1 MTKPQ
6 LSAFAKAARLSAIRS
21 RNGTQVAQRLNI
33 NQSPTL
39 KQFTSAELI
48 QIRGSEDYVCREAEI
63 EPTPAEVLHRY
74 AQLGETK

>member
-6 LSAFAKAARLSAIRS
+6 LSAFAKATRLSAIRS

-39 KQFTSAELI
+39 KQFTQQERAGQPLKSQEWRA
-48 QIRGSEDYVCREAEI
+48 
-63 EPTPAEVLHRY
+63 
-74 AQLGETK
+74 

>member
-39 KQFTSAELI
+39 KPFTQQERAGQPLKSQEWRA
-48 QIRGSEDYVCREAEI
+48 
-63 EPTPAEVLHRY
+63 
-74 AQLGETK
+74 

>member
-33 NQSPTL
+33 NQSPML
-39 KQFTSAELI
+39 KPFTQQERAGQPLKGQEW
-48 QIRGSEDYVCREAEI
+48 RA
-63 EPTPAEVLHRY
+63 
-74 AQLGETK
+74 

>member
-21 RNGTQVAQRLNI
+21 RNGTQVAQHLNI

-39 KQFTSAELI
+39 KPFTSAERSGQPLKS
-48 QIRGSEDYVCREAEI
+48 QEWRA
-63 EPTPAEVLHRY
+63 
-74 AQLGETK
+74 

>member
-21 RNGTQVAQRLNI
+21 RNGTQVAQHLNI

-39 KQFTSAELI
+39 KPFTSAERAGQPLKS
-48 QIRGSEDYVCREAEI
+48 QEWRA
-63 EPTPAEVLHRY
+63 
-74 AQLGETK
+74 

>member
-39 KQFTSAELI
+39 KPF
-48 QIRGSEDYVCREAEI
+48 
-63 EPTPAEVLHRY
+63 
-74 AQLGETK
+74 AQQERAGQPLKSQEWRA

>member
-6 LSAFAKAARLSAIRS
+6 LSAFAQAARLSAIRS

-39 KQFTSAELI
+39 KPFTQQERAGQL
-48 QIRGSEDYVCREAEI
+48 
-63 EPTPAEVLHRY
+63 LK
-74 AQLGETK
+74 AQEWRA